1 MNTFYQIRKSTGMVE
16 FAVNSLVTIP
26 DNDDF
31 IYINFSTLPSNFN
44 HKLKYKLIDGS
55 LQPYEEPQIVISD
68 VVLLRDVR
76 NKRDR
81 LLDESDWTQV
91 PDSPANTS
99 EWATYRQALRDITND
114 IDLQNVTWPSPPT

>member
-16 FAVNSLVTIP
+16 FTVNSLVTIP

>member
-1 MNTFYQIRKSTGMVE
+1 MVE
-16 FAVNSLVTIP
+16 FTVNSLVTIP

>member
-1 MNTFYQIRKSTGMVE
+1 MVE
-16 FAVNSLVTIP
+16 FVIDSVILIP

-31 IYINFSTLPSNFN
+31 SYVDFSTLPSDFN
-44 HKLKYKLIDGS
+44 HELRHKLVDGS
-55 LQPYEEPQIVISD
+55 LQPYEEPQVVISD
-68 VVLLRDVR
+68 VILLRDIR

-99 EWATYRQALRDITND
+99 EWATYRQALRDITD
-114 IDLQNVTWPSPPT
+114 GIDLQNVTWPTPPE